1 MAQTAQAV
9 ILLSRGGYSRAPQEQ
24 INKVVASL
32 HAARL
37 DALVLGA
44 MVEKGEPSLPSAL
57 QKCAEAGVRHITVL
71 PIFSPVTTTCN
82 AGWLRSLNAGIVN
95 GVLMTLKSV
104 WLNQ

>member
-37 DALVLGA
+37 DALVLGV
-44 MVEKGEPSLPSAL
+44 MVEKGEPSLPS
-57 QKCAEAGVRHITVL
+57 V
-71 PIFSPVTTTCN
+71 
-82 AGWLRSLNAGIVN
+82 IVN
-95 GVLMTLKSV
+95 IPDEALYIAVEIL
-104 WLNQ
+104 